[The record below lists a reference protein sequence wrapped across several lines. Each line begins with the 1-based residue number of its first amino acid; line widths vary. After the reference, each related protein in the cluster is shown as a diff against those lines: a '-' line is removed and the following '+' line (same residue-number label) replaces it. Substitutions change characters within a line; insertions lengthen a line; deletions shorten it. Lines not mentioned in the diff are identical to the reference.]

1 MARHKACDEGNNE
14 LLPRSITQWMAVFRL
29 SPSGWLH
36 FWGCT
41 ALKIANG
48 TRAMSQ
54 FLPCSA
60 PKLQPT
66 QPRMKRQQTLGPH
79 PHPIYKSLSSWM

>member
-1 MARHKACDEGNNE
+1 
-14 LLPRSITQWMAVFRL
+14 MAVFRL
-29 SPSGWLH
+29 SPLLSEEKPSHAEGWLH

-66 QPRMKRQQTLGPH
+66 QP
-79 PHPIYKSLSSWM
+79 

>member
-1 MARHKACDEGNNE
+1 MIPLFLPQTLSLTRGSVDVSFTIALSEENPSHAEG
-14 LLPRSITQWMAVFRL
+14 LT
-29 SPSGWLH
+29 H

-60 PKLQPT
+60 PKLGQT
-66 QPRMKRQQTLGPH
+66 QQ
-79 PHPIYKSLSSWM
+79 